1 MKLHQLKIK
10 AQYFFSIRYKYKTFE
25 LRKDDRDYELGDII
39 HFVTEDGREFGEDEN
54 NAYMIT
60 YILRNC
66 KEYGLKDG
74 YCILSIKKIDERN

>member
-1 MKLHQLKIK
+1 MEEKENEIASIK
-10 AQYFFSIRYKYKTFE
+10 NKGSIFFSIRYKYKTFE

-74 YCILSIKKIDERN
+74 YCILSIKK